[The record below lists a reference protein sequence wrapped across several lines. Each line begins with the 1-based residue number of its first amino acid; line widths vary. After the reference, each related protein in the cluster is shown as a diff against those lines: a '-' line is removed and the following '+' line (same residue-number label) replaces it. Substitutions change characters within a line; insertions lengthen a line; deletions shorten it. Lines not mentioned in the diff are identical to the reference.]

1 MIRQTVYSNW
11 FPEVKN
17 RAKLESHGASD
28 YSSSMA
34 GDGNT
39 RFPSTM
45 RLKKKTEF
53 IRVFREGST
62 WKGSYF
68 SLHVLPRGEDVLPL
82 TGDVLLQKAEGL
94 PSQESGARLGIV
106 VTRKDGSAVERNRI
120 KRKIRE
126 AFRKMV
132 YRLPVVDLVI
142 RPNAV
147 CKEAPEEEIS
157 RSLERAVKEALEN
170 VKERT

>member
-1 MIRQTVYSNW
+1 
-11 FPEVKN
+11 
-17 RAKLESHGASD
+17 
-28 YSSSMA
+28 MA

-53 IRVFREGST
+53 TRVFREGAT
-62 WKGSYF
+62 WKGSCF
-68 SLHVLPRGEDVLPL
+68 SLHVLPRGEDVLPRRE
-82 TGDVLLQKAEGL
+82 DVLQRKKEELLSQKLG
-94 PSQESGARLGIV
+94 PRLGIV

-126 AFRKMV
+126 AFRKV
-132 YRLPVVDLVI
+132 VHRLPAVDLVI

-147 CKEAPEEEIS
+147 CKTASEEKIAS
-157 RSLERAVKEALEN
+157 SLEKAVKSALDN
-170 VKERT
+170 AKEKT

>member
-1 MIRQTVYSNW
+1 
-11 FPEVKN
+11 
-17 RAKLESHGASD
+17 
-28 YSSSMA
+28 MA
-34 GDGNT
+34 GDDNF

-53 IRVFREGST
+53 TRVFREGVT

-68 SLHVLPRGEDVLPL
+68 SLHLLLRTGGVLPRTGGVLPRKK
-82 TGDVLLQKAEGL
+82 DDALLQEED
-94 PSQESGARLGIV
+94 PRLGMV
-106 VTRKDGSAVERNRI
+106 VTRKVGSAVERNRM

-126 AFRKMV
+126 TFRKMAH
-132 YRLPVVDLVI
+132 RLPAVDLVI
-142 RPNAV
+142 RPNAA

-157 RSLERAVKEALEN
+157 QCLERAVKMALES

>member
-1 MIRQTVYSNW
+1 
-11 FPEVKN
+11 
-17 RAKLESHGASD
+17 
-28 YSSSMA
+28 MA
-34 GDGNT
+34 GDDNF

-53 IRVFREGST
+53 THVFREGVT

-68 SLHVLPRGEDVLPL
+68 SLHLLLRTGGVLPRKKDGA
-82 TGDVLLQKAEGL
+82 LLQEEG
-94 PSQESGARLGIV
+94 PRLGMV
-106 VTRKDGSAVERNRI
+106 VTRKVGSAVERNRI

-126 AFRKMV
+126 AFRKTAH
-132 YRLPVVDLVI
+132 RLPAVDLVI
-142 RPNAV
+142 RPNAA

-157 RSLERAVKEALEN
+157 QCLERAVKMALES